1 MNKWYLEQN
10 QDDDIAVSTRI
21 RLARNLRAYPFENRM
36 TLEQKNKLWGD
47 IKTLF
52 QNANLKQNAE
62 LGFIDLEK
70 LTSEQLVSLVEKH
83 LISPNFSQNPKGAGL
98 VLSADESISVM
109 INEED
114 HIRIQTLSS
123 GLNLRQT
130 LQAANRIDDILD
142 TSLLYAFDE
151 KLGYLTQCPTNLG
164 TGLRASVML
173 HLPAL
178 EANGVIGR
186 ISQMVSKLGLTIRGT
201 YGEGTRVNGAFY
213 QLSNQ
218 VTLGI
223 SEEGAIDNL
232 RAIASQ
238 IIAQERSSRST
249 DQSDYLEDKVWRAYG
264 VLSSARLLTNEEFIE
279 LVSILR
285 MGVSQGILKGISYG
299 QINALINATG
309 PATIMAQEGKA
320 LEANERDKLRAAIVR
335 ERLYSLTDT

>member
-36 TLEQKNKLWGD
+36 TLEQKNKLWSD

-70 LTSEQLVSLVEKH
+70 LTPEQLVSLVEKH

-142 TSLLYAFDE
+142 ASLLYAFDE

-309 PATIMAQEGKA
+309 PATIMAQEGKT

>member
-36 TLEQKNKLWGD
+36 TLEQKNKLWSD

-62 LGFIDLEK
+62 LGFIDIEK
-70 LTSEQLVSLVEKH
+70 LTPEQLVSLVEKH

-130 LQAANRIDDILD
+130 LQAANLIDDILD
-142 TSLLYAFDE
+142 ASLLYAFDE

-309 PATIMAQEGKA
+309 PATIMAQEGKT
-320 LEANERDKLRAAIVR
+320 LEGNERDKLRATIVR
-335 ERLYSLTDT
+335 EHLYSLTDT

>member
-1 MNKWYLEQN
+1 MNKWYLEHN
-10 QDDDIAVSTRI
+10 PDDDIAVSTRI

-36 TLEQKNKLWGD
+36 TPEQKKKLLSD
-47 IKTLF
+47 VKTLL
-52 QNANLKQNAE
+52 QNANLKE
-62 LGFIDLEK
+62 KIDLGFIELEK
-70 LTSEQLVSLVEKH
+70 LTPEQNFSLVEKH
-83 LISPNFSQNPKGAGL
+83 LISPAFSQNPKHAGL
-98 VLSADESISVM
+98 ALSSDESIAVM

-123 GLNLRQT
+123 GLNLKQT
-130 LQAANRIDDILD
+130 LQAANCIDDILD
-142 TSLLYAFDE
+142 ASLLYAFDE

-223 SEEGAIDNL
+223 SEEGAIENL

-238 IIAQERSSRST
+238 IITQERASRSAELG
-249 DQSDYLEDKVWRAYG
+249 DYMEDKVWRAYG
-264 VLSSARLLTNEEFIE
+264 VLSSARLLTNDEFIE
-279 LVSILR
+279 LASILR
-285 MGVSQGILKGISYG
+285 MGVSQGILKGVSYG
-299 QINALINATG
+299 EINALINTTG
-309 PATIMAQEGKA
+309 PATIMAQEGRA
-320 LEANERDKLRAAIVR
+320 MEAGERDKLRAVIVR
-335 ERLYSLTDT
+335 ERLYSLNEN